1 MSAIHEHV
9 LQNGMTLLCWP
20 QRHLHGLEFGLYLK
34 GGPLYETE
42 ETQGISNLLEHLLL
56 HVKIAEEPRNPDAN
70 ENELPGIGGL
80 NREGLLRELN
90 RFGTNLDAATYA
102 EGLVFRL
109 KCLPRFFDAALEYFL
124 RFFAN
129 VPWTPEQIAAEK
141 QVVLRQLEADG
152 EGDLFDRAACDFRKT
167 ENGAFPPLGTP
178 ESLMAL
184 TEADIQLWQEM
195 IFQPQNACLVMTG
208 NFSDGMELAAIE
220 ALSEL
225 RNTTAQPPFTQSL
238 PIGFCMRDEQSD
250 LLEEVESDFASVQL
264 AFDVDSEQ
272 VYPVAAEVLSTI
284 TAGNDDSMLFQALR
298 EEQALVAEI
307 ESQIS
312 RVGQFSRLVIRY
324 DVRSEWLKDTL
335 TKVFAYLHRLTMYV
349 RPARLNQLRTQFTTN
364 NAMLTDD
371 TAALNDRGDTARADL
386 DAAAAQYNELTA
398 EELLDAAQTVFRP
411 ENLTIAVQYDPEAV
425 GDLRPLLQ
433 KLRETL

>member
-42 ETQGISNLLEHLLL
+42 ETQGISNLLEHLCFRGL
-56 HVKIAEEPRNPDAN
+56 
-70 ENELPGIGGL
+70 GGL

-102 EGLVFRL
+102 EGLVFSL
-109 KCLPRFFDAALEYFL
+109 KCLPRFFDAA
-124 RFFAN
+124 
-129 VPWTPEQIAAEK
+129 
-141 QVVLRQLEADG
+141 
-152 EGDLFDRAACDFRKT
+152 
-167 ENGAFPPLGTP
+167 LGTP

-371 TAALNDRGDTARADL
+371 TAALNDRLGWAWMSGDTAQADL

-411 ENLTIAVQYDPEAV
+411 ENLTIAVQYDPETV
-425 GDLRPLLQ
+425 GDLRPMLQ

>member
-42 ETQGISNLLEHLLL
+42 ETQGISNLLEHLCFRGL
-56 HVKIAEEPRNPDAN
+56 
-70 ENELPGIGGL
+70 GGL

-152 EGDLFDRAACDFRKT
+152 DGDLFDRAACDFRRT

-178 ESLMAL
+178 ES
-184 TEADIQLWQEM
+184 TER
-195 IFQPQNACLVMTG
+195 
-208 NFSDGMELAAIE
+208 AAQHDCP
-220 ALSEL
+220 A
-225 RNTTAQPPFTQSL
+225 A
-238 PIGFCMRDEQSD
+238 
-250 LLEEVESDFASVQL
+250 VHA
-264 AFDVDSEQ
+264 
-272 VYPVAAEVLSTI
+272 VAA
-284 TAGNDDSMLFQALR
+284 
-298 EEQALVAEI
+298 
-307 ESQIS
+307 
-312 RVGQFSRLVIRY
+312 
-324 DVRSEWLKDTL
+324 
-335 TKVFAYLHRLTMYV
+335 HRLLY
-349 RPARLNQLRTQFTTN
+349 AR
-364 NAMLTDD
+364 
-371 TAALNDRGDTARADL
+371 RA
-386 DAAAAQYNELTA
+386 E
-398 EELLDAAQTVFRP
+398 
-411 ENLTIAVQYDPEAV
+411 
-425 GDLRPLLQ
+425 
-433 KLRETL
+433 

>member
-42 ETQGISNLLEHLLL
+42 ETQGISNLLEHLCFRGL
-56 HVKIAEEPRNPDAN
+56 
-70 ENELPGIGGL
+70 GGL

-129 VPWTPEQIAAEK
+129 VPWTPEQIASEK

-152 EGDLFDRAACDFRKT
+152 DGDLFDRAACDFRKT
-167 ENGAFPPLGTP
+167 ENGACPPLGTP

-238 PIGFCMRDEQSD
+238 PIGFCMRD
-250 LLEEVESDFASVQL
+250 
-264 AFDVDSEQ
+264 
-272 VYPVAAEVLSTI
+272 
-284 TAGNDDSMLFQALR
+284 
-298 EEQALVAEI
+298 
-307 ESQIS
+307 
-312 RVGQFSRLVIRY
+312 
-324 DVRSEWLKDTL
+324 
-335 TKVFAYLHRLTMYV
+335 
-349 RPARLNQLRTQFTTN
+349 
-364 NAMLTDD
+364 
-371 TAALNDRGDTARADL
+371 
-386 DAAAAQYNELTA
+386 
-398 EELLDAAQTVFRP
+398 
-411 ENLTIAVQYDPEAV
+411 
-425 GDLRPLLQ
+425 
-433 KLRETL
+433 

>member
-42 ETQGISNLLEHLLL
+42 ETQGISNLLEHLCFRGL
-56 HVKIAEEPRNPDAN
+56 
-70 ENELPGIGGL
+70 GGL

-152 EGDLFDRAACDFRKT
+152 DGDLFDRAACDFRKT

-220 ALSEL
+220 ALSE
-225 RNTTAQPPFTQSL
+225 
-238 PIGFCMRDEQSD
+238 
-250 LLEEVESDFASVQL
+250 
-264 AFDVDSEQ
+264 Q

-335 TKVFAYLHRLTMYV
+335 NKVFAYLHRLTMYV

-371 TAALNDRGDTARADL
+371 TAALNDRLGWAWMSGDTAQADL

-411 ENLTIAVQYDPEAV
+411 ENLSIAVQYDPETV

>member
-42 ETQGISNLLEHLLL
+42 ETQGISNLLEHLCFRGL
-56 HVKIAEEPRNPDAN
+56 
-70 ENELPGIGGL
+70 GGL

-152 EGDLFDRAACDFRKT
+152 DGDLFDRAACDFRKT

-208 NFSDGMELAAIE
+208 NFSDGMELKKY
-220 ALSEL
+220 
-225 RNTTAQPPFTQSL
+225 NTSVYSYNEDEVDEMIMLIHDSFVPAFTDVKDIL
-238 PIGFCMRDEQSD
+238 
-250 LLEEVESDFASVQL
+250 LKKLEEVESDFASVQL

-371 TAALNDRGDTARADL
+371 TAALNDRLGWAWMSGDTAQADW

-411 ENLTIAVQYDPEAV
+411 ENLSIAVQYDPETV

-433 KLRETL
+433 KLREML

>member
-42 ETQGISNLLEHLLL
+42 ETQGISNLLEHLCFRGL
-56 HVKIAEEPRNPDAN
+56 
-70 ENELPGIGGL
+70 GGL

-152 EGDLFDRAACDFRKT
+152 DGDLFDRAACDFRKT

-178 ESLMAL
+178 ESLTAL

-225 RNTTAQPPFTQSL
+225 RNTTAQPPRQNENMPSDKTISQKWTHSATQVSA
-238 PIGFCMRDEQSD
+238 M
-250 LLEEVESDFASVQL
+250 
-264 AFDVDSEQ
+264 
-272 VYPVAAEVLSTI
+272 STP
-284 TAGNDDSMLFQALR
+284 MPC
-298 EEQALVAEI
+298 
-307 ESQIS
+307 
-312 RVGQFSRLVIRY
+312 SRLCFVIFFFTI
-324 DVRSEWLKDTL
+324 SGMM
-335 TKVFAYLHRLTMYV
+335 RLMSGKKSFQ
-349 RPARLNQLRTQFTTN
+349 RFMPSFS
-364 NAMLTDD
+364 
-371 TAALNDRGDTARADL
+371 
-386 DAAAAQYNELTA
+386 
-398 EELLDAAQTVFRP
+398 
-411 ENLTIAVQYDPEAV
+411 
-425 GDLRPLLQ
+425 
-433 KLRETL
+433 